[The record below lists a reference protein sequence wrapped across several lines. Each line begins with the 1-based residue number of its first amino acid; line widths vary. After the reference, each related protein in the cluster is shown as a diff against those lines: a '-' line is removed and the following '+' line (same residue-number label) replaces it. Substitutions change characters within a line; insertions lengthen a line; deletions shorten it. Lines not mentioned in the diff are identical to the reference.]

1 MKKIDKGFTSGI
13 YQIVNIVNGKFYIGS
28 SKNIEYRW
36 KIEHTKQL
44 EKGTHANIILQRA
57 WVKYGADNFILEIIE
72 LIDKSR
78 LLEREQYYLDVLQP
92 EYNIGRNASGGDNL
106 TDHPNRQDIIDRIR
120 TATNKRIK
128 DLGVDYWIEW
138 GERYKGTGNPN
149 YGNNWTDEQKEI
161 QSAKL
166 KEYYKTHDNYRTGKT
181 NIELFGKDK
190 AEKISEKISVF
201 AKTRT
206 GDKNPFYGKTHTNLF
221 KQKRAKEMLGN
232 KPTNSIKVQID
243 SVTYC
248 SLAEAGRI
256 LNIPTPTIYYRIN
269 SKNVKFKDYKYI
281 N

>member
-57 WVKYGADNFILEIIE
+57 WVKYGANSFILEIIE
-72 LIDKSR
+72 LIDESR
-78 LLEREQYYLDVLQP
+78 LLEREQHYLDVLHP
-92 EYNIGRNASGGDNL
+92 DYNIGRNASGGDNL

-120 TATNKRIK
+120 TSTNKRIK

-149 YGNNWTDEQKEI
+149 YGNNWTDEQKET
-161 QSAKL
+161 QSIKL
-166 KEYYKTHDNYRTGKT
+166 KEHYQTHDGYKKGKTHV
-181 NIELFGKDK
+181 ELFGTQK
-190 AEKISEKISVF
+190 ADEISKKLSNF

-206 GDKNPFYGKTHTNLF
+206 GNKNTFFGKSHTQEF
-221 KQKRAKEMLGN
+221 KDRRSVEMIGN
-232 KPTNSIKVQID
+232 KPSNSTQIKID
-243 SVTYC
+243 SVIYQ
-248 SLAEAGRI
+248 SLTEASRT
-256 LNIPTPTIYYRIN
+256 LNIPVPTIHYRIN
-269 SKNVKFKDYKYI
+269 SKNVKFETYKYV
-281 N
+281 